1 MTPQQYERLTELF
14 HAALATAPNERAA
27 FVDQLN
33 GSDADLQHEL
43 KLMLVAHEA
52 ALTQNPP
59 EDIAAGMLIAQQ
71 NDCVARNIL
80 THYELRSLLGKGGM
94 GEVYLADDRRLLR
107 KVALKILPADAA
119 SNQDRMRRFEREA
132 QAFAALNHPNIAHI
146 YEIAEHAGTHFIAME
161 YVDGNTMRQAI
172 HRDKI
177 PLETLLT
184 YLIQVAQGLSKAHAA
199 GIVHRDLKP
208 ENIMIARDGYA
219 KILDFGLVKLAS
231 TQPGVEQ
238 TAAPEEYDRAPLA
251 SSKNLAPA
259 LRPQTDAGMVMGTK
273 GYMSPEQAEGRTDQI
288 DHRSDIF
295 SFGCVL
301 FETATAI
308 RPIADEQFADH
319 CYSSVPLA
327 LRKVISRCTETD
339 PRKRYQTMDE
349 VAVDLKRAREALFGA
364 AEFAKAGSLRVKK
377 RTVVILTA
385 AVIATAY
392 VLYKV
397 AVQERMITAQP
408 DLEISRLTATGKAST
423 ASISRDGKR
432 VVYVVDESGRQS
444 IWIREFETSKNV
456 RIIEPSEGTYANVS
470 FTPDGNF
477 IYFNQTQN
485 NQLASIYQMPVSG
498 GAPHKIVENVSSP
511 AAISADGQRIAFIRE
526 NASEN
531 SLIVANSDGSE
542 QTIIATRQRP
552 DSFYP
557 RALTWTPDGR
567 SITCVTGSHAENLV
581 EVRLDGGPEARIKT
595 PLWFA
600 VIGVEW
606 LPDSSG
612 LVVAVLEKTRSL
624 PQLWYLSFPGGSAHR
639 LIYDFNEYLSPSL
652 TADASTL
659 VAIRRETTSHIWL
672 APDGDA
678 TRARQITTGTSRQDG
693 NPSVHWT
700 PDGKIIYDSTASGS
714 RHLWIMNADGGDQ
727 RQLTDGP
734 YDDQGVHVS
743 PDGRHIVFTSN
754 RPRNNSRVYH
764 IYEVDLDDNN
774 LRQLTNGDDGEIAPF
789 FSPDGAWVIY
799 SSVKPDSWKT
809 PAAGGEPVKL
819 TDDSFASEIS
829 PDAQFIIHVRRSK
842 ADTSAWNIT
851 ITPFMGGP
859 ELKSFE
865 VKSKSRPDCDWGRD
879 GRSIVYSVTR
889 GGELS
894 AVTNLWQ
901 QSLDGGPPTRLTDFK
916 SDTFTGY
923 DWSPDGKWLVLGR
936 GSISSDAVLIKNFR

>member
-14 HAALATAPNERAA
+14 HAALATAPKERAA
-27 FVDQLN
+27 FVGQLN
-33 GSDADLQHEL
+33 GSDADLQQEL
-43 KLMLVAHEA
+43 KLMLAAHET

-59 EDIAAGMLIAQQ
+59 DDIAAGMLMAQQ
-71 NDCVARNIL
+71 HDCVSRTTI
-80 THYELRSLLGKGGM
+80 THYEIRSLLGKGGM
-94 GEVYLADDRRLLR
+94 GEVYLADDLRLLR

-132 QAFAALNHPNIAHI
+132 QALAALNHPNIAHI
-146 YEIAEHAGTHFIAME
+146 YEIAEQEGTHFIAME
-161 YVDGNTMRQAI
+161 YVEGDTMRQAI
-172 HRDKI
+172 HRDKT
-177 PLETLLT
+177 PLETLLR

-231 TQPGVEQ
+231 MQPGVEQ
-238 TAAPEEYDRAPLA
+238 MPTPEADDRALLA
-251 SSKNLAPA
+251 RSEDPSPA

-273 GYMSPEQAEGRTDQI
+273 GYMSPEQAEGRTGEV

-295 SFGCVL
+295 SFGCL
-301 FETATAI
+301 LLEAATAN
-308 RPIADEQFADH
+308 RPLADEQFANH
-319 CYSSVPLA
+319 FYRSVPPA
-327 LRKVISRCTETD
+327 LEKVISRCTETD
-339 PRKRYQTMDE
+339 PCRRYQTMEE
-349 VAVDLKRAREALFGA
+349 VAADLKSAGEALFGV
-364 AEFAKAGSLRVKK
+364 AEFARAGSPRVKK

-392 VLYKV
+392 GLYKV
-397 AVQERMITAQP
+397 AVQERMISVRP
-408 DLEISRLTATGKAST
+408 ELEISRLTATGKASS
-423 ASISRDGKR
+423 ASISRDGKH

-444 IWIREFETSKNV
+444 IWIRELETSKNV
-456 RIIEPSEGTYANVS
+456 RIVGPSEATYANVS
-470 FTPDGNF
+470 FTPDSNF

-485 NQLASIYQMPVSG
+485 DQPMSIYQISVSG
-498 GAPHKIVENVSSP
+498 GAPHKIVENVSSR
-511 AAISADGQRIAFIRE
+511 AAISPDGQRIAFIRD
-526 NASEN
+526 NGSEN
-531 SLIVANSDGSE
+531 SLIVVNSDGSE
-542 QTIIATRQRP
+542 QTIVATRQRP
-552 DSFYP
+552 DNFYP
-557 RALTWTPDGR
+557 RAITWTPDGR
-567 SITCVTGSHAENLV
+567 SITCVTGPRAEKLV
-581 EVRLDGGPEARIKT
+581 EVPLDGGPEVQIKT

-600 VIGVEW
+600 VVGVEW
-606 LPDSSG
+606 LPDATG
-612 LVVAVLEKTRSL
+612 LVTAVLERTRST
-624 PQLWYLSFPGGSAHR
+624 PQLWFLSFPGGAAHR
-639 LIYDFNEYLSPSL
+639 LTPDFNEYLSPSL
-652 TADASTL
+652 TADASAL
-659 VAIRRETTSHIWL
+659 VAIRRETTSHVWL

-678 TRARQITTGTSRQDG
+678 TRARQLTSGTSRQDG

-700 PDGKIIYDSTASGS
+700 PDGRIIYDSTASGS
-714 RHLWIMNADGGDQ
+714 RHPWIMNAEGGDQ

-754 RPRNNSRVYH
+754 RSRDNSRFYH
-764 IYEVDLDDNN
+764 IYRVDLDGNH
-774 LRQLTNGDDGEIAPF
+774 LQQLTNGGGEIAPF

-799 SSVKPDSWKT
+799 SSVKPDSWKM

-842 ADTSAWNIT
+842 ANALTWNIT
-851 ITPFMGGP
+851 ITPFTGGP

-865 VKSKSRPDCDWGRD
+865 VKSESRPDCDWGRD
-879 GRSIVYSVTR
+879 GRSIVYSLTR

-894 AVTNLWQ
+894 GVTNLWQ
-901 QSLDGGPPTRLTDFK
+901 QSLDGGPPTQLTNFK

-936 GSISSDAVLIKNFR
+936 GSITSDAVLIKNFR